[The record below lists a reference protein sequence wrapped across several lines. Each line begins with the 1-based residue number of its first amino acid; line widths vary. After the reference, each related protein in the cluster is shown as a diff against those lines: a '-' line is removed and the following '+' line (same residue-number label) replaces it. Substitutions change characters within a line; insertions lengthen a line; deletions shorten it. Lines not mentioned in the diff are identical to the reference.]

1 VKLRI
6 RLARLESL
14 ARANEPEPETAPS
27 SRRWLGILDLL
38 LGFARKKHWEEAATA
53 PLREAA
59 ELLRGYVNSGC
70 IGAHT
75 EDYCGCKLNVFS
87 AWYHAKPGESW
98 HGVPCPV
105 RGDEAERLR
114 QRLQIDA
121 WRAAA
126 PADAER
132 LQQLVSKNMAI
143 GL

>member
-1 VKLRI
+1 VKLHI

-14 ARANEPEPETAPS
+14 ARANEPEPETAPAS
-27 SRRWLGILDLL
+27 QRWLGILDML
-38 LGFARKKHWEEAATA
+38 LGFARKKHWGEAATG
-53 PLREAA
+53 PLQEAA
-59 ELLRGYVNSGC
+59 ELLRGYVQSGC

-75 EDYCGCKLNVFS
+75 EDYCVGKLVVFG
-87 AWYHAKPGESW
+87 AWYHAKPGDSW

-105 RGDEAERLR
+105 GGDDSERLR

-121 WRAAA
+121 WRAV